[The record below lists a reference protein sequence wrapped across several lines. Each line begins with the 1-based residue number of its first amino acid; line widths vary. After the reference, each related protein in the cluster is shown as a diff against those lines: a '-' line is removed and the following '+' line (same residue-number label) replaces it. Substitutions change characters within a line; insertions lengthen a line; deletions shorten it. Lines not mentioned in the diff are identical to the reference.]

1 SEARRAVLGG
11 LLALRIG
18 VGGAEPALRDLRRLL
33 DLGESLRLLLDRHV
47 LGCEPVLDVNAELAL
62 GQVTHVPHGRL
73 DRVAWAEVLP
83 DRLRFG
89 GRFDDHEGPVAGAPG
104 PRLAP
109 EVSSTH
115 GFAPGPGLA
124 LGPGFAPGPGLA
136 PGVSSRL
143 GLAPGVSTPGL
154 APGVSGRPGLA
165 RSPLR
170 LRLDRLGR
178 QHRRFSFHAALLSA
192 HAS

>member
-1 SEARRAVLGG
+1 KALRHVPGDR
-11 LLALRIG
+11 LALTIG
-18 VGGAEPALRDLRRLL
+18 VGGDEHALRDLRRLL

-47 LGCEPVLDVNAELAL
+47 LGCEPVLDVHAEFAP

-73 DRVAWAEVLP
+73 DRVAWAEVFP

-104 PRLAP
+104 PGLAP
-109 EVSSTH
+109 GGSSTR
-115 GFAPGPGLA
+115 GFA

-143 GLAPGVSTPGL
+143 GLAPGVCYWVSERLGL
-154 APGVSGRPGLA
+154 P

-170 LRLDRLGR
+170 LRLDR
-178 QHRRFSFHAALLSA
+178 
-192 HAS
+192 